1 MRTAKA
7 VSVDGRMAEGVGVGL
22 EPVTRNAEEERP
34 EAYCEGDEGQR
45 WWSAERAFLRSLFV
59 LKTRSASEAWR
70 WGGGCGGVVGGRAL
84 LGPRSMGH
92 TSHEA

>member
-34 EAYCEGDEGQR
+34 EAYCEGDEDR
-45 WWSAERAFLRSLFV
+45 
-59 LKTRSASEAWR
+59 
-70 WGGGCGGVVGGRAL
+70 GGGQLRGRFSGASL
-84 LGPRSMGH
+84 Y
-92 TSHEA
+92 

>member
-34 EAYCEGDEGQR
+34 EAYCEGM
-45 WWSAERAFLRSLFV
+45 RA
-59 LKTRSASEAWR
+59 A
-70 WGGGCGGVVGGRAL
+70 VVV
-84 LGPRSMGH
+84 S
-92 TSHEA
+92 